1 MHPNKKNNKELPVQS
16 ALKPLA
22 AAVLL
27 TCATDAAIADD
38 GPFSQFVV
46 FGDSLSDAGNFPDLQ
61 SPTLGGNPT
70 GGLRF
75 TNRTGPTYG
84 AGEYIGEVGTQRLAS
99 MLGLQSL
106 PSTPLL
112 PAVLTGNPD
121 GTNYAVGG
129 YRTDQILDSITLD
142 STVSAG
148 GSTRTRPGYLV
159 ENPRVDSNALY
170 YLNGGGNDIFQLGT
184 NPVTMADAAG
194 NLVDGVAAL
203 QDAGARYIIVSDL
216 PDVGTTPLGF
226 ITGQAATFN
235 FLSDQFNAELA
246 SQLQAQGGNY
256 VLVNNRLL
264 LAEVRADL
272 AAFGFDPNVPQT
284 AVCFD
289 PSSSTA
295 PCLPDPTYSLGGTAP
310 DPSRLLFNDAVH
322 PTTAVHQISA
332 DYLYSIISAPWEVS
346 LLPEMGRSALRAH
359 LQQLDNELSAQRGA
373 WQAIGTWR
381 TFVQGGYNRP
391 EYDGYGGGD
400 GSGLSLSLGVT
411 QRLSETWLAGVSL
424 GLAENSLE
432 LGRNDSEYDM
442 RSYLATAFAR
452 YEYQRLFA
460 DFSLSAGYLDY
471 HDLKR
476 TFVLGISE
484 RTEKGDSEG
493 TLWGAAAKVGFNLM
507 QPGDQLQFG
516 PFVGASYQKVEVDG
530 YSEQGER
537 STALSYDDQ
546 ELDSLRLSLGLFGDY
561 ALSERTRLF
570 GEVAREVEREDEDR
584 SDLRMS
590 LNSVAG
596 NSFELPGALPT
607 GDQTRFS
614 VGLAHRLTP
623 GLALRA
629 NYHYRGNDNRDHG
642 VGLSLAWDL

>member
-1 MHPNKKNNKELPVQS
+1 MQS

-27 TCATDAAIADD
+27 TCATDAAIAND

-46 FGDSLSDAGNFPDLQ
+46 FGDSLSDAGTFPDVS
-61 SPTLGGNPT
+61 SPTFD
-70 GGLRF
+70 GLRF

-84 AGEYIGEVGTQRLAS
+84 PGEAYGEVGTQRLAS
-99 MLGLQSL
+99 MLGLQSQ
-106 PSTPLL
+106 SATP
-112 PAVLTGNPD
+112 VLRPD
-121 GTNYAVGG
+121 SGGTNYAVGG
-129 YRTDQILDSITLD
+129 YRTDEILDSITRASD
-142 STVSAG
+142 PTGA
-148 GSTRTRPGYLV
+148 TPYPGYLT

-170 YLNGGGNDIFQLGT
+170 YLNGGGNDIFQGRDM
-184 NPVTMADAAG
+184 VTAASD
-194 NLVDGVAAL
+194 LVAGVGAL
-203 QDAGARYIIVSDL
+203 QAAGARYIIVSDL
-216 PDVGTTPLGF
+216 PDVGSTPLGTVNSA
-226 ITGQAATFN
+226 IDAWNGLSTTFN
-235 FLSDQFNAELA
+235 NELA
-246 SQLQAQGGNY
+246 SRLQAQGGNY

-295 PCLPDPTYSLGGTAP
+295 PCLPDPTYSIGGTAP
-310 DPSRLLFNDAVH
+310 DPNRLMFNDGVH

-359 LQQLDNELSAQRGA
+359 LLQLDNELSARRGD
-373 WQAIGTWR
+373 WQAVGAWR

-452 YEYQRLFA
+452 YEHQRLFA

-476 TFVLGISE
+476 TFALGISE
-484 RTEKGDSEG
+484 RTEKGDTEG
-493 TLWGAAAKVGFNLM
+493 TLWGAAAKAGFNLM
-507 QPGDQLQFG
+507 QPGNQLQFG

-584 SDLRMS
+584 RDLRMS
-590 LNSVAG
+590 LNSVSG
-596 NSFELPGALPT
+596 NSFELPGAVPT

-614 VGLAHRLTP
+614 VGLTHRLTP

>member
-1 MHPNKKNNKELPVQS
+1 MQS

-27 TCATDAAIADD
+27 TCATDAAIAND

-46 FGDSLSDAGNFPDLQ
+46 FGDSLSDAGTFPDVS
-61 SPTLGGNPT
+61 SPTFD
-70 GGLRF
+70 GLRF

-84 AGEYIGEVGTQRLAS
+84 PGEAYGEVGTQRLAS
-99 MLGLQSL
+99 MLGLQSQ
-106 PSTPLL
+106 SATP
-112 PAVLTGNPD
+112 VLRPD
-121 GTNYAVGG
+121 SGGTNYAVGG
-129 YRTDQILDSITLD
+129 YRTDEILDSITRASD
-142 STVSAG
+142 PTGA
-148 GSTRTRPGYLV
+148 TPYPRYLT

-170 YLNGGGNDIFQLGT
+170 YLNGGGNDIFQGRDM
-184 NPVTMADAAG
+184 VTAASD
-194 NLVDGVAAL
+194 LVAGVGAL
-203 QDAGARYIIVSDL
+203 QAAGARYIIVSDL
-216 PDVGTTPLGF
+216 PDVGSTPLGTVNSA
-226 ITGQAATFN
+226 IDTWNGLSTTFN
-235 FLSDQFNAELA
+235 NELA
-246 SQLQAQGGNY
+246 SRLQAQGGNY

-295 PCLPDPTYSLGGTAP
+295 PCLPDPTYSIGGTAP
-310 DPSRLLFNDAVH
+310 DPNRLMFNDGVH

-359 LQQLDNELSAQRGA
+359 LQQLDNELSARRGD
-373 WQAIGTWR
+373 WQAVGAWR

-452 YEYQRLFA
+452 YEHQRLFA

-476 TFVLGISE
+476 TFALGISE
-484 RTEKGDSEG
+484 RTEKGDTEG
-493 TLWGAAAKVGFNLM
+493 TLWGAAAKAGFNLM
-507 QPGDQLQFG
+507 QPGNQLQFG

-584 SDLRMS
+584 RDLRMS
-590 LNSVAG
+590 LNSVSG
-596 NSFELPGALPT
+596 NSFELPGAVPT

-614 VGLAHRLTP
+614 VGLTHRLTP

>member
-22 AAVLL
+22 ATVLL

-46 FGDSLSDAGNFPDLQ
+46 FGDSLSDAGTFPDVS
-61 SPTLGGNPT
+61 SPTFD
-70 GGLRF
+70 GLRF

-84 AGEYIGEVGTQRLAS
+84 PGEAYGEVGTQRLAS
-99 MLGLQSL
+99 MLGLQSQ
-106 PSTPLL
+106 SATP
-112 PAVLTGNPD
+112 VLRPD
-121 GTNYAVGG
+121 SGGTNYAVGG
-129 YRTDQILDSITLD
+129 YRTDEILDSITRASD
-142 STVSAG
+142 PTGA
-148 GSTRTRPGYLV
+148 TPYPGYLT

-170 YLNGGGNDIFQLGT
+170 YLNGGGNDIFQGRDM
-184 NPVTMADAAG
+184 VTAASD
-194 NLVDGVAAL
+194 LVAGVGAL
-203 QDAGARYIIVSDL
+203 QAAGARYIIVSDL
-216 PDVGTTPLGF
+216 PDVGSTPLGTVNSA
-226 ITGQAATFN
+226 IDAWNGLSTTFN
-235 FLSDQFNAELA
+235 NELA
-246 SQLQAQGGNY
+246 SRLQAQGGNY

-295 PCLPDPTYSLGGTAP
+295 PCLPDPTYSIGGTAP
-310 DPSRLLFNDAVH
+310 DPNRLMFNDGVH

-359 LQQLDNELSAQRGA
+359 LQQLDNELSARRGD
-373 WQAIGTWR
+373 WQAVGAWR

-424 GLAENSLE
+424 GLAENSLK

-452 YEYQRLFA
+452 YEHQRLFA

-476 TFVLGISE
+476 TFALGISE
-484 RTEKGDSEG
+484 RTEKGDTEG
-493 TLWGAAAKVGFNLM
+493 TLWGAAAKAGFNLM
-507 QPGDQLQFG
+507 QPGNQLQFG

-584 SDLRMS
+584 RDLRMS
-590 LNSVAG
+590 LNSVSG
-596 NSFELPGALPT
+596 NSFELPGAVPT

-614 VGLAHRLTP
+614 VGLTHRLTP

-629 NYHYRGNDNRDHG
+629 NFHYRGNDNRDHG

>member
-1 MHPNKKNNKELPVQS
+1 MHS

-27 TCATDAAIADD
+27 GCSTAVSAADS
-38 GPFSQFVV
+38 GPFSQFIV
-46 FGDSLSDAGNFPDLQ
+46 FGDSLSDAGTFPDLS
-61 SPTLGGNPT
+61 SPTFD
-70 GGLRF
+70 GLRF
-75 TNRTGPTYG
+75 TNRIGPTYG
-84 AGEYIGEVGTQRLAS
+84 PGEPYAEVGTQRLAS
-99 MLGLQSL
+99 MLGLQSE
-106 PSTPLL
+106 
-112 PAVLTGNPD
+112 PAAPVLFPNPD

-129 YRTDQILDSITLD
+129 YRTNQIRDSITTT
-142 STVSAG
+142 SNPG
-148 GSTRTRPGYLV
+148 GIPRLGYLV
-159 ENPRVDSNALY
+159 ENPQADRNALY
-170 YLNGGGNDIFQLGT
+170 YINGGGNDVLQYFASPTPMNI
-184 NPVTMADAAG
+184 AASY
-194 NLVDGVAAL
+194 LVAGVGAL
-203 QDAGARYIIVSDL
+203 QAAGARYIIVSDL
-216 PDVGTTPLGF
+216 PDVGTTPLGAF
-226 ITGQAATFN
+226 IVQEAAFN
-235 FLSDQFNAELA
+235 SLSDQFNTELA

-272 AAFGFDPNVPQT
+272 AAFGFDPNVAQT

-289 PSSSTA
+289 ASA
-295 PCLPDPTYSLGGTAP
+295 GNCQPDPVYSLGGSAP

-346 LLPEMGRSALRAH
+346 LLPEMGHSALRAH
-359 LQQLDNELSAQRGA
+359 LQQLDSELAAQRGD
-373 WQAIGTWR
+373 WQAVGAWR

-400 GSGLSLSLGVT
+400 GHGLSLSLGAT
-411 QRLSETWLAGVSL
+411 HRLSEAWLAGISL

-432 LGRNDSEYDM
+432 LGRSDSDYDM

-452 YEYQRLFA
+452 YEQHRLFA

-471 HDLKR
+471 HDLQR
-476 TFVLGISE
+476 TFALGLTE
-484 RTEKGDSEG
+484 RAEKSDTEG
-493 TLWGAAAKVGFNLM
+493 TVWGAAAKVGFNLM
-507 QPGDQLQFG
+507 QPGEQMQFG
-516 PFVGASYQKVEVDG
+516 PFVGASYQKVEVDA
-530 YSEQGER
+530 YSEEGAR

-546 ELDSLRLSLGLFGDY
+546 DLDSLRLSLGLFGEY

-570 GEVAREVEREDEDR
+570 GEVAREVEREDDDR
-584 SDLRMS
+584 RDLRMS
-590 LNSVAG
+590 LNSVPG
-596 NSFELPGALPT
+596 NSFELPGATQT

-614 VGLAHRLTP
+614 IGVAHRLSP

-642 VGLSLAWDL
+642 VGLSLALDL

>member
-27 TCATDAAIADD
+27 TCATDAAIAND

-112 PAVLTGNPD
+112 PAVLTGDPD

-159 ENPRVDSNALY
+159 ESPRVDSNALY

-194 NLVDGVAAL
+194 NLVAGVAAL
-203 QDAGARYIIVSDL
+203 QAAGARYIIVSDL

-235 FLSDQFNAELA
+235 FLSDQFNTELA

-272 AAFGFDPNVPQT
+272 AAFGFDPNVAQT

-289 PSSSTA
+289 ASGGT
-295 PCLPDPTYSLGGTAP
+295 CLPDPTYSLGGTAP

-359 LQQLDNELSAQRGA
+359 LQQLDNELSARRGDR
-373 WQAIGTWR
+373 QAVGAWR

-452 YEYQRLFA
+452 YEHQRLFA

-476 TFVLGISE
+476 TFALGISE
-484 RTEKGDSEG
+484 RTEKGDAEG
-493 TLWGAAAKVGFNLM
+493 TLWGAAAKAGFNLM

-570 GEVAREVEREDEDR
+570 GEVAREVECEDEDR
-584 SDLRMS
+584 RDLRMS
-590 LNSVAG
+590 LNSVSG
-596 NSFELPGALPT
+596 NSFELPGAVPT

-614 VGLAHRLTP
+614 VGLTHRLTP